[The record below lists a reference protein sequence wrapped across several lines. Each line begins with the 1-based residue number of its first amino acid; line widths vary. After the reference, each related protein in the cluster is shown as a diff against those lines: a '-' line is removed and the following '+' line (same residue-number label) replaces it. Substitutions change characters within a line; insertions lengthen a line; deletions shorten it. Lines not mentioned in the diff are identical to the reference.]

1 MLYRISM
8 PISNEVIIGIF
19 AGNDTAKRTRW
30 GSGFQDYRH
39 KRQQDT
45 DQYTIDR
52 SEEEYTDAGCYE
64 NIKFIPAD
72 FI

>member
-8 PISNEVIIGIF
+8 PVSNEVIIGIF
-19 AGNDTAKRTRW
+19 AGNDTAERTRW

-52 SEEEYTDAGCYE
+52 SEEEYTDAGCHE